1 MWFIENG
8 FVDFVQVKIGFA
20 SNGKSLSLGLGGTRT
35 RLFAMVDAPPE
46 DFLWTWADFTVPI
59 PIRIYENGST

>member
-1 MWFIENG
+1 MWFIDYG

-35 RLFAMVDAPPE
+35 SLFAMVDAPPE
-46 DFLWTWADFTVPI
+46 DFLWT
-59 PIRIYENGST
+59 